1 MKAFIFNSGVGS
13 RLGELTK
20 DRPKGLVE
28 LKSGETILG
37 RQLRLLSMAGIKH
50 IIIST
55 GYKEETIKEFCE
67 KEFPDL
73 DVTFV
78 FNPIFDKT
86 NSIYSMF
93 LAEKY
98 FDRNFI
104 IMHGDLVFDEGIL
117 EALIHDERPN
127 LACINTTIPKP
138 PKDFKG
144 RVKEGK
150 LQQISVNIFEEHDYA
165 LQPLYKLDHNLIK
178 SWFRV
183 MKDYIDKNNVNVYAE
198 NALNEVLPNFN
209 VEVIDYKDHYLEEI
223 DNLEDYERVSNDIR
237 LFDFRNQKVYEGDFL
252 INVDE
257 VLRMHDFKRP
267 FIVYSRAATRNPD
280 YKKYLENFE
289 ASFFN
294 GYSPNPKYEEVV
306 AGVTQ
311 FRAHNA
317 DVIIAIGGGSCL
329 DVAKAIKLFS
339 KLNPSINYLKQKPVF
354 VNTPLIAVPTTAG
367 TGSEATRYSVIYEN
381 GEKQSL
387 THDCIF
393 PDFVI
398 SDATFLHDL
407 PDYHRRSSL
416 LDAFCQAVEGYWAK
430 ASNAE
435 AREYSRKAIV
445 LFLHTYKH
453 YLAGHPFVN
462 PRIMKVAYLAG
473 KSINITATTAPHA
486 MSYKL
491 TSLTGI
497 AHGHAVSLTLPYVYQ
512 YMVNHLN
519 GEKELDDTFDNLAS
533 IFEMTKDKLFG
544 VLKSIISEF
553 ELDKP
558 VINHL
563 QLEELVNAVN
573 PERLSNNPLNLTKNA
588 IKDIYLSALSPDKLR
603 L

>member
-37 RQLRLLSMAGIKH
+37 RQLRLLSMVGIKH

-198 NALNEVLPNFN
+198 NALNEVLTNFK

-223 DNLEDYERVSNDIR
+223 DNLEDYERVSHDIR
-237 LFDFRNQKVYEGDFL
+237 FFDFRNQKVYEGDF
-252 INVDE
+252 
-257 VLRMHDFKRP
+257 
-267 FIVYSRAATRNPD
+267 
-280 YKKYLENFE
+280 
-289 ASFFN
+289 
-294 GYSPNPKYEEVV
+294 
-306 AGVTQ
+306 
-311 FRAHNA
+311 
-317 DVIIAIGGGSCL
+317 
-329 DVAKAIKLFS
+329 
-339 KLNPSINYLKQKPVF
+339 
-354 VNTPLIAVPTTAG
+354 
-367 TGSEATRYSVIYEN
+367 
-381 GEKQSL
+381 
-387 THDCIF
+387 
-393 PDFVI
+393 
-398 SDATFLHDL
+398 
-407 PDYHRRSSL
+407 
-416 LDAFCQAVEGYWAK
+416 
-430 ASNAE
+430 
-435 AREYSRKAIV
+435 
-445 LFLHTYKH
+445 
-453 YLAGHPFVN
+453 
-462 PRIMKVAYLAG
+462 
-473 KSINITATTAPHA
+473 
-486 MSYKL
+486 
-491 TSLTGI
+491 
-497 AHGHAVSLTLPYVYQ
+497 
-512 YMVNHLN
+512 
-519 GEKELDDTFDNLAS
+519 
-533 IFEMTKDKLFG
+533 
-544 VLKSIISEF
+544 
-553 ELDKP
+553 
-558 VINHL
+558 
-563 QLEELVNAVN
+563 
-573 PERLSNNPLNLTKNA
+573 
-588 IKDIYLSALSPDKLR
+588 
-603 L
+603 

>member
-13 RLGELTK
+13 RLGDMTK

-37 RQLRLLSMAGIKH
+37 RQLRLLRMAGIKH

-55 GYKEETIKEFCE
+55 GYKEETIKTFCE

-117 EALIHDERPN
+117 EALIHDARPN
-127 LACINTTIPKP
+127 LACINTLIPKP

-144 RVKEGK
+144 RVKNGK
-150 LQQISVNIFEEHDYA
+150 LEQISVNIFEEHDYA
-165 LQPLYKLDHNLIK
+165 LQPLYKFDHKLIK
-178 SWFRV
+178 AWFKV
-183 MKDYIDKNNVNVYAE
+183 MKDYVDRGNVNVYAE
-198 NALNEVLPNFN
+198 NALNEVLSIFG
-209 VEVIDYKDHYLEEI
+209 VDVIDYKDHYLEEI
-223 DNLEDYERVSNDIR
+223 DNLEDYERVSRDIR
-237 LFDFRNQKVYEGDFL
+237 LFDFRNQKVFEGDFL
-252 INVDE
+252 IQVDE
-257 VLRMHDFKRP
+257 ILRMHDFKRP
-267 FIVYSRAATRNPD
+267 FIVYSRAATKNPD
-280 YKKYLENFE
+280 YKKYLEKFE

-306 AGVTQ
+306 AGVAQ
-311 FRAHNA
+311 FNAHKA

-339 KLNPSINYLKQKPVF
+339 KLDPSMNYLKQRPTF

-398 SDATFLHDL
+398 SDASFLHDL
-407 PDYHRRSSL
+407 PEYHRRASL
-416 LDAFCQAVEGYWAK
+416 LDAFCQAIEGYWAK

-435 AREYSRKAIV
+435 AKEYSRKALV
-445 LFLHTYKH
+445 LFLHSYKH

-473 KSINITATTAPHA
+473 KSINLTATTAPHA

-491 TSLTGI
+491 TSITGI
-497 AHGHAVSLTLPYVYQ
+497 AHGHAVSVTLPYVYEF
-512 YMVNHLN
+512 MVNHI
-519 GEKELDDTFDNLAS
+519 GENKELANTFEDLTNIFDT
-533 IFEMTKDKLFG
+533 TKDKLG
-544 VLKSIISEF
+544 DVLRGIISEF
-553 ELDKP
+553 EMEIP
-558 VINHL
+558 VVNDQ
-563 QLEELVNAVN
+563 QLEELVDAVN
-573 PERLSNNPLNLTKNA
+573 IERLGNNPVHLSKKVL
-588 IKDIYLSALSPDKLR
+588 KDIYLEALRPNK
-603 L
+603 